1 MISVWRRWADLLSPR
16 SCAGCHCRL
25 APGEDFFCSRC
36 HLEVS
41 RTYYHLSPYD
51 NEMARLLWGRASV
64 ERCTAFAFYTSKS
77 NICRPLYRLKYGH
90 HPEVGVALG
99 RLVAQELHPTG
110 FFEGIDFLLAMPLAK
125 IRERERGYNQ
135 CEKLAEGIIDITGL
149 TLLRGVVVRVK
160 DTETQTRKKGRER
173 IENVK
178 NAFALAENASELI
191 HRTLLRAQKQ
201 SASPAERLTSLL
213 NTLSSLIRHPS
224 LSFLKPSRWRVCRAW
239 AAIRHPSLSFL
250 KPSLSFLKPSASP
263 PHPLVPTGLHILL
276 IDDVIT
282 TGSTLC
288 ACMQALK
295 KLPGVKISVL
305 TVGFSSSAC
314 PLGPPP
320 VEKTTSAEAA
330 DKTP

>member
-1 MISVWRRWADLLSPR
+1 MISVWRRLADLLSPR

-36 HLEVS
+36 HLEVP

-110 FFEGIDFLLAMPLAK
+110 FFEGVDFLLAMPLTQK
-125 IRERERGYNQ
+125 RERHRGYNQ

-178 NAFALAENASELI
+178 NAFALAENAPELI

-224 LSFLKPSRWRVCRAW
+224 LSFLKPS
-239 AAIRHPSLSFL
+239 
-250 KPSLSFLKPSASP
+250 LSFLKPSASP
-263 PHPLVPTGLHILL
+263 PHPSVSTGLHILL

-288 ACMQALK
+288 ACMQALE